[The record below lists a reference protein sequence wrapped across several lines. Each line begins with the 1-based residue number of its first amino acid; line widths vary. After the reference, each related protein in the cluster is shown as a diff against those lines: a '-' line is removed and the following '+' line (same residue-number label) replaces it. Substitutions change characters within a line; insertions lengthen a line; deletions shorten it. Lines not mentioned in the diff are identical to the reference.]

1 MVAVSPDSPSF
12 MQPLHSDEYL
22 PEPLPAHV
30 TRAIDHAGSMAEKAL
45 DRSDHRF
52 WAGRQGTAAG
62 LIALNHEF
70 NQEFFQVPQE
80 AVDDLE
86 AANEALG
93 GKQTVIDVQTHYLAD
108 RREANLVTD
117 GLLSEYR
124 SVMPSW
130 WRGLDDLTSY
140 NFAEYLRCVF
150 VESETALAVLTSAP
164 GQSPTRML
172 FNEEMAGTRRLL
184 EELTPAKRLLNHA
197 VVHPTDPS
205 EIEQMSTWAEQ
216 LKPVGW
222 KVYTLGQLLEPGLWS
237 EGDQWML
244 DDERTGVAFLERVQ
258 ELDIKLVCAHKGLSR
273 LVNSGSPR
281 DVGPAAKAFP
291 DINFVIYHSG
301 YEWPVH
307 GMVANEAE
315 YSEETA
321 DLGTN
326 RLIKSV
332 KDNGLGP
339 GCNVYTELGTTW
351 FALLRRPRDAA
362 HVLGK
367 LLVALGEDNVIWG
380 TDSIWYGPTQP
391 LIDSFRA
398 FQIPLDMRQQFGYP
412 ELTPLI
418 KEKILSL
425 NAARLY
431 SIDLAEAKSCAESD
445 SIAWIKEAVESY
457 RKNGNPTL

>member
-12 MQPLHSDEYL
+12 MQRLHSDEYF

-30 TRAIDHAGSMAEKAL
+30 ARAAARAGSMAEKAL

-70 NQEFFQVPQE
+70 GQEFFRVPRE

-86 AANEALG
+86 AADEALG
-93 GKQTVIDVQTHYLAD
+93 GRQTVIDVQTHYLAD
-108 RREANLVTD
+108 RREANLVTE
-117 GLLSEYR
+117 GLLAEYR

-150 VESETALAVLTSAP
+150 TESETAVAVLTSAP

-184 EELTPAKRLLNHA
+184 DELTPAGRMLNHA
-197 VVHPTDPS
+197 VVHPTDPR
-205 EIEQMSTWAEQ
+205 EIELMSTWAEQ
-216 LKPVGW
+216 LKPAGW
-222 KVYTLGQLLEPGLWS
+222 KVYTLGQLLEPGLWA
-237 EGDQWML
+237 EGAQWML
-244 DDERTGVAFLERVQ
+244 DDEQTGVPFLERVR
-258 ELDIKLVCAHKGLSR
+258 ELDIRLVCVHKGLSR
-273 LVNSGSPR
+273 LVNAGSPV

-291 DINFVIYHSG
+291 DITFLIYHSG

-307 GMVANEAE
+307 GMIAEEGE

-321 DLGTN
+321 HLGTN
-326 RLIKSV
+326 RLVKSL

-339 GCNVYTELGTTW
+339 GCNVYAELGTTW

-367 LLVALGEDNVIWG
+367 LLAALGEDNVIWG

-391 LIDSFRA
+391 LIDAFRA

-425 NAARLY
+425 NAARVY
-431 SIDLAEAKSCAESD
+431 SIDLDQVRSSAESD
-445 SIAWIKEAVESY
+445 SIAWIKEAAEFY
-457 RKNGNPTL
+457 RKHGNPTL

>member
-1 MVAVSPDSPSF
+1 
-12 MQPLHSDEYL
+12 MQRLHSDEYF
-22 PEPLPAHV
+22 PEPLPARV
-30 TRAIDHAGSMAEKAL
+30 TRAVAHAGSMAEKAL

-70 NQEFFQVPQE
+70 NQEFFRVPRE

-86 AANEALG
+86 AADEALG

-108 RREANLVTD
+108 RREANLVTE
-117 GLLSEYR
+117 GLLAEYR

-150 VESETALAVLTSAP
+150 TESETAVAVLTSAP

-184 EELTPAKRLLNHA
+184 EELTPARRMLNHA
-197 VVHPTDPS
+197 VVHPTDPR
-205 EIEQMSTWAEQ
+205 EIELMSTWAEQ

-222 KVYTLGQLLEPGLWS
+222 KVYTLGQLLEPGLWA
-237 EGDQWML
+237 EGAQWML
-244 DDERTGVAFLERVQ
+244 DDEQTGVRFLERVR

-273 LVNSGSPR
+273 LVNAGSPR
-281 DVGPAAKAFP
+281 AVGPAAKAFP

-301 YEWPVH
+301 YEWQVH
-307 GMVANEAE
+307 GMIADEAE

-321 DLGTN
+321 HVGTN
-326 RLIKSV
+326 RLVKSLT
-332 KDNGLGP
+332 DNGLGP
-339 GCNVYTELGTTW
+339 GCNVYAELGTTW

-391 LIDSFRA
+391 LIDAFRA
-398 FQIPLDMRQQFGYP
+398 FQIPLDMRQRFGYP

-431 SIDLAEAKSCAESD
+431 SIDLDEVRSSAESD
-445 SIAWIKEAVESY
+445 SIAWIKEAVEFY